1 MKILAISD
9 EECAALWEYYTPGRL
24 SEYDLIIACGDLRS
38 DYLSFLV
45 TMARCPVLYVHGN
58 HDGGYE
64 KFPPE
69 GCDCIDDSI
78 VVYRGV
84 RIMGLGGCRWYH
96 DGPHQY
102 TEAQMRRRIRRLR
115 FPLWRAKGIDILV
128 THAPPANFGDGQDN
142 AHKGFETF
150 VPFLEKYKPRYLLH
164 GHIHPRALD
173 PQRERTCGETTV
185 INVYER
191 YTLEIPDVPYDEK
204 DKHRIIWKTK
214 EREYDYV

>member
-1 MKILAISD
+1 MKILAVSD

-115 FPLWRAKGIDILV
+115 FPLWRTKGIDILV

-142 AHKGFETF
+142 AHKGFEIF

-173 PQRERTCGETTV
+173 PQRERTCGETQV

-191 YTLEIPDVPYDEK
+191 YTLEIPDVPYDK
-204 DKHRIIWKTK
+204 NDKHRIIWKTK

>member
-1 MKILAISD
+1 
-9 EECAALWEYYTPGRL
+9 
-24 SEYDLIIACGDLRS
+24 
-38 DYLSFLV
+38 
-45 TMARCPVLYVHGN
+45 
-58 HDGGYE
+58 
-64 KFPPE
+64 
-69 GCDCIDDSI
+69 
-78 VVYRGV
+78 
-84 RIMGLGGCRWYH
+84 MGLGGCRWYH

-150 VPFLEKYKPRYLLH
+150 VPFLKKYKPRYLLH